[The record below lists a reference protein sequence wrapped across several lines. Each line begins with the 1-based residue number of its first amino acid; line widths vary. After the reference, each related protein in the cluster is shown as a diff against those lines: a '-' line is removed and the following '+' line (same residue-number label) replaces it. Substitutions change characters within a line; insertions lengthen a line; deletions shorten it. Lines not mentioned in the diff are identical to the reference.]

1 MKQLVV
7 FFPRLFQS
15 TKLQYYKMKR
25 QFSCFSFRLIF
36 FFLKFQF
43 QSLENIYIFLVC
55 LFLGGMRVFNSKFQY
70 VLTWNLRRDHWH
82 DFPQIKNNNFQLD
95 EKRNETS
102 RHTATHSLTHW
113 APQAHTI
120 RTRGRTLLCDWR
132 PLHRAHSLV
141 AHAWLWENC
150 SNFQFRIV
158 FPFVLPRDDRWKCFE
173 RTKERSRWWAPST
186 TRKRVFK
193 ISKINSLRK
202 RKQKKFVKYFSK
214 RKKYEYLVEIS
225 LAFSCV
231 LWCVFLWM
239 NFRKKMCEFS
249 LKFPG

>member
-1 MKQLVV
+1 
-7 FFPRLFQS
+7 
-15 TKLQYYKMKR
+15 MKR
-25 QFSCFSFRLIF
+25 
-36 FFLKFQF
+36 
-43 QSLENIYIFLVC
+43 
-55 LFLGGMRVFNSKFQY
+55 
-70 VLTWNLRRDHWH
+70 RDTRPH
-82 DFPQIKNNNFQLD
+82 
-95 EKRNETS
+95 
-102 RHTATHSLTHW
+102 THSLTHW

-132 PLHRAHSLV
+132 PLHRAHSLL

-173 RTKERSRWWAPST
+173 RTKERSRWWAPHT

-214 RKKYEYLVEIS
+214 RKKIWIFGGNLTCIF
-225 LAFSCV
+225 LCT
-231 LWCVFLWM
+231 LGVFLWM